1 MQLTFRRWSLGVK
14 LSVIASLTVAVLFI
28 TFTLSLTRSAGE
40 KLESLTLSNMESQVT
55 GMNDMISLYDASL
68 QSSVDSYTRLFA
80 SFIPATFTLDNQTRQ
95 PTGGTSVPTLKAG
108 DIVLNMN
115 TAIVD
120 DFLTRTGA
128 ISTVFVRDGDDFVR
142 VTTSLKKEDGTR
154 AVGTKLD
161 RESPAYAPVT
171 GNRVY
176 RGLATLFGKQYIT
189 QYQPVSDHT
198 GNVIAILFVGVDIS
212 KEFTQ
217 MQQRILEKKIGE
229 NGYFFALNNAG
240 KTVGTYLVHSK
251 LSGQKPSWSGDTLQQ
266 VLKNE
271 HGILEYD
278 DNNLQG
284 DDKTQIMVYRSVPQW
299 KWVLVGTISK
309 ASLMADINRT
319 RNLFLGGGILLV
331 AIFALFFAFLTRR
344 WVSQPLDEVIKVAE
358 QFAAGNLQATL
369 TTRNEDEVGRLVD
382 AINGIGHGLTQI
394 VAQVRLSAEEISSST
409 DALARDSENI
419 SEQISRQ
426 ASSVEE
432 TSATME
438 QISSTVKQNADNVSL
453 VRKLAVESAD
463 AAQNGS
469 KTVSE
474 SVATMGEIKSS
485 SQRIADITTTI
496 QSIAFQ
502 TNILALNAAVEA
514 ARAGEQGKGFA
525 VVAGE
530 VRSLAQRSASAV
542 REIEALI
549 SESLD
554 RIDAGYRISA
564 TTQTAMEDL
573 RNRIQQV
580 STIINDIDIA
590 SREQTL
596 GIDQINLAINQ
607 IGQATHENAALV
619 QNSDNTAQGLREKG
633 SNLSNLVSVFRI
645 NERQTRF

>member
-14 LSVIASLTVAVLFI
+14 LSVIASLIVAVLFI
-28 TFTLSLTRSAGE
+28 AFTLSLTRSAGE

-154 AVGTKLD
+154 AIGTKLD

-176 RGLATLFGKQYIT
+176 RGLTTLFGKQYIT

-229 NGYFFALNNAG
+229 SGYFFALNNAG
-240 KTVGTYLVHSK
+240 KTAGAYLVHSK
-251 LSGQKPSWSGDTLQQ
+251 LSGQKPNWSGDTLQQ
-266 VLKNE
+266 ALKNE

-309 ASLMADINRT
+309 ASLMADINHT

-645 NERQTRF
+645 NARQARF